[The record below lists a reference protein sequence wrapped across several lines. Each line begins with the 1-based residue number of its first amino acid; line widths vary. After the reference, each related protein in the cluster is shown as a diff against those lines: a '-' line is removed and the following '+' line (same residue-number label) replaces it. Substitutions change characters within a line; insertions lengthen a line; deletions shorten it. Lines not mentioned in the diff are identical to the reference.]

1 MNWISQ
7 SKHGLLRASGAATLL
22 VTVLSTAAVLFAQAD
37 QGDYA
42 DAWGPSLNAPIP
54 LLAASDQ
61 NGELQDI
68 ASLTGENGL
77 LVLFNRSAVW

>member
-7 SKHGLLRASGAATLL
+7 SKCWLLWATAAATLL
-22 VTVLSTAAVLFAQAD
+22 VTVVSTAVPLAQGGQD
-37 QGDYA
+37 DYA
-42 DAWGPSLNAPIP
+42 VAWGPSLNAPIP

-61 NGELQDI
+61 NGELQDL

>member
-1 MNWISQ
+1 MRGS
-7 SKHGLLRASGAATLL
+7 
-22 VTVLSTAAVLFAQAD
+22 
-37 QGDYA
+37 
-42 DAWGPSLNAPIP
+42 SLNAPIP

>member
-1 MNWISQ
+1 MNWIPQ

-22 VTVLSTAAVLFAQAD
+22 VTVLSTAAPFAQAD

-42 DAWGPSLNAPIP
+42 DAWGPSLNASIP

-77 LVLFNRSAVW
+77 LVLFKRSAVW

>member
-1 MNWISQ
+1 MIMR
-7 SKHGLLRASGAATLL
+7 LLGDP
-22 VTVLSTAAVLFAQAD
+22 VL
-37 QGDYA
+37 
-42 DAWGPSLNAPIP
+42 APIP

-61 NGELQDI
+61 NGELQDL

>member
-7 SKHGLLRASGAATLL
+7 SKHWFLRASGAATLL
-22 VTVLSTAAVLFAQAD
+22 VTVLSIAVSLAQPGQD
-37 QGDYA
+37 NYA

-54 LLAASDQ
+54 LLAASDH

>member
-1 MNWISQ
+1 MILISQ
-7 SKHGLLRASGAATLL
+7 SKRWLARATVTTGLL
-22 VTVLSTAAVLFAQAD
+22 VTVLLSTEPLAQAD
-37 QGDYA
+37 QGNYA
-42 DAWGPSLNAPIP
+42 DAWGPGLNVPIP

-61 NGELQDI
+61 NGELQDL